1 MISEAERI
9 LQSAWAALPTLL
21 AAAPITLGYALA
33 AMLLGLPLALLVA
46 LARLSE
52 AAPLQAVSGVY
63 VSFMRGTPLLVQIFM
78 VYYGLPAFGVTV
90 SPLVGG
96 VTALTLNTA
105 AYLSETMRAAIL
117 SVPRGQWEAAYSLGL
132 TPRQTLRLIVLPQA
146 ARVALPSLGNT
157 LIGLVKD
164 TSLVSVITVVELLR
178 SAQLVI
184 ARTFEPFGPYLA
196 AALIYWA
203 ISSLLELVQRSLEAR
218 LARRGE
224 KATKSPGRSRGL

>member
-1 MISEAERI
+1 MIAEQLQLI

-21 AAAPITLGYALA
+21 RAAPITLGYALA

-46 LARLSE
+46 LARLSGI
-52 AAPLQAVSGVY
+52 AFLRWLSGVY
-63 VSFMRGTPLLVQIFM
+63 VSFIRGTPLLVQIFV
-78 VYYGLPAFGVTV
+78 VYYGLPSFGVTL

-96 VTALTLNTA
+96 VLALTLNAA

-117 SVPRGQWEAAYSLGL
+117 SVPRGQWEAALSLGL
-132 TPRQTLRLIVLPQA
+132 TRRQTLRLVVLPQA

-196 AALIYWA
+196 AALIYWVL
-203 ISSLLELVQRSLEAR
+203 SSLLELVQRRLETR
-218 LARRGE
+218 LARQG
-224 KATKSPGRSRGL
+224 

>member
-1 MISEAERI
+1 MTAEQLQLI
-9 LQSAWAALPTLL
+9 LRSAWQALPTLL

-46 LARLSE
+46 LARLSGIR
-52 AAPLQAVSGVY
+52 PLQWISGVY
-63 VSFMRGTPLLVQIFM
+63 VSFIRGTPLLVQIFV
-78 VYYGLPAFGVTV
+78 VYYGLPSFGITL

-96 VTALTLNTA
+96 VLALTFNAA

-117 SVPRGQWEAAYSLGL
+117 SVPRGQREAALSLGL
-132 TPRQTLRLIVLPQA
+132 TPGQTLRLVVLPQA

-196 AALIYWA
+196 AALIYWL
-203 ISSLLELVQRSLEAR
+203 ISSLLELVQRRLEVR
-218 LARRGE
+218 L
-224 KATKSPGRSRGL
+224 SRHG

>member
-1 MISEAERI
+1 MTETLARI
-9 LQSAWAALPTLL
+9 AQSAWEALPTLL

-46 LARLSE
+46 LTRIAGP
-52 AAPLQAVSGVY
+52 APLRTLAGLY

-78 VYYGLPAFGVTV
+78 LYYGLPAFGVQV

-96 VTALTLNTA
+96 VLALTLNAA

-117 SVPRGQWEAAYSLGL
+117 SVPRGQWEAAASLGL
-132 TPRQTLRLIVLPQA
+132 SRRQTLRLIVLPQA

-178 SAQLVI
+178 GAQLVI

-196 AALIYWA
+196 AALIYWL
-203 ISSLLELVQRSLEAR
+203 ISSLLALAQRRLEAR
-218 LARRGE
+218 LARQG
-224 KATKSPGRSRGL
+224 

>member
-1 MISEAERI
+1 MAPMTAEQLQLI
-9 LQSAWAALPTLL
+9 FQSAWAALPTLL
-21 AAAPITLGYALA
+21 AAAPVTLGYALA

-46 LARLSE
+46 LARLSGV
-52 AAPLQAVSGVY
+52 PFLRWISGVY
-63 VSFMRGTPLLVQIFM
+63 VSFIRGTPLLVQIFV
-78 VYYGLPAFGVTV
+78 VYYGLPSFGLTL

-96 VTALTLNTA
+96 VLALTLNAA

-117 SVPRGQWEAAYSLGL
+117 SVPRGQWEAALSLGL
-132 TPRQTLRLIVLPQA
+132 TRRQTLRLVVLPQA

-196 AALIYWA
+196 AALIYWV
-203 ISSLLELVQRSLEAR
+203 ISSALAWVQRRLEAR
-218 LARRGE
+218 LARQG
-224 KATKSPGRSRGL
+224 

>member
-1 MISEAERI
+1 MTAEQLQTI
-9 LQSAWAALPTLL
+9 LQSAWQALPTLL

-46 LARLSE
+46 LARLGRV
-52 AAPLQAVSGVY
+52 APLRWISGVY

-78 VYYGLPAFGVTV
+78 IYYGLPSFGITV

-96 VTALTLNTA
+96 VAALTLNSA
-105 AYLSETMRAAIL
+105 AYLSETIRAAIL

-203 ISSLLELVQRSLEAR
+203 ISSLLELVQRRLEAR
-218 LARRGE
+218 LARRG
-224 KATKSPGRSRGL
+224 

>member
-1 MISEAERI
+1 MSAEQLQTI
-9 LQSAWAALPTLL
+9 LQSAWQALPTLL
-21 AAAPITLGYALA
+21 AATPITLGYALA

-46 LARLSE
+46 LARLSRL
-52 AAPLQAVSGVY
+52 APLRWISGVY

-78 VYYGLPAFGVTV
+78 IYYGLPSFGITV

-96 VTALTLNTA
+96 VAALTLNSA
-105 AYLSETMRAAIL
+105 AYLSETIRAAIL

-203 ISSLLELVQRSLEAR
+203 ISSLLELVQRRLEAR
-218 LARRGE
+218 LARRG
-224 KATKSPGRSRGL
+224 

>member
-1 MISEAERI
+1 MIAEQLLPI
-9 LQSAWAALPTLL
+9 LQSAWEALPTLL
-21 AAAPITLGYALA
+21 RAAPITLGYALA

-46 LARLSE
+46 LARL
-52 AAPLQAVSGVY
+52 ARFPALRGVSGVY

-78 VYYGLPAFGVTV
+78 LYYGLPAFGINV
-90 SPLVGG
+90 SPLLGG
-96 VTALTLNTA
+96 VLALTLNAA
-105 AYLSETMRAAIL
+105 AYLSETIRASIL
-117 SVPRGQWEAAYSLGL
+117 SVPRGQREAALSLGL
-132 TPRQTLRLIVLPQA
+132 TERQTLRLIVLPQA

-196 AALIYWA
+196 AALIYWL
-203 ISSLLELVQRSLEAR
+203 ISSLLALVQRRLEAR
-218 LARRGE
+218 LARQG
-224 KATKSPGRSRGL
+224 

>member
-1 MISEAERI
+1 MIPEP
-9 LQSAWAALPTLL
+9 LQAVARSAWEALPTLL

-33 AMLLGLPLALLVA
+33 AMLFGLPLALLVA
-46 LARLSE
+46 LARLSGVR
-52 AAPLQAVSGVY
+52 PLEWVSGVY

-78 VYYGLPAFGVTV
+78 LYYGLPAFGISV
-90 SPLVGG
+90 SPLLGG
-96 VTALTLNTA
+96 VLALTLNAA
-105 AYLSETMRAAIL
+105 AYLSETMRASIL
-117 SVPRGQWEAAYSLGL
+117 SVPRGQREAALSLGL
-132 TPRQTLRLIVLPQA
+132 SSRQTLRLIVLPQA

-203 ISSLLELVQRSLEAR
+203 ISSALAWVQRRLEVR
-218 LARRGE
+218 LSR
-224 KATKSPGRSRGL
+224 PG

>member
-1 MISEAERI
+1 MDTLTTI
-9 LQSAWAALPTLL
+9 LQSAWAALPALL
-21 AAAPITLGYALA
+21 LGTRLTIGFALA
-33 AMLLGLPLALLVA
+33 AMLLGLPLGLIVA
-46 LARLSE
+46 MLRLYAPGWLARL
-52 AAPLQAVSGVY
+52 AALY
-63 VSFMRGTPLLVQIFM
+63 VSFIRGTPLLVQIFV
-78 VYYGLPAFGVTV
+78 VYYGLPSLGITL

-96 VTALTLNTA
+96 VLALTLNAA

-117 SVPRGQWEAAYSLGL
+117 SIGRGQREAAYSLGL
-132 TPRQTLRLIVLPQA
+132 NRRQAMQLIVLPQA
-146 ARVALPSLGNT
+146 ARVALPSLGNS

-203 ISSLLELVQRSLEAR
+203 LSSLLEVVQRRLEVR
-218 LARRGE
+218 L
-224 KATKSPGRSRGL
+224 SRGAS